1 MASLLLF
8 VLVIQIITYLINTIG
23 ARTIDSLLWLL
34 YIKLPNQASQVA
46 REQRHAKLEV
56 IRLKREMSATSSQD
70 EFAKWA
76 KLRRRHDKAMEEYDV
91 KNKKLSA
98 LKTSFD
104 WTIKTVRWVSTTGVT
119 VILQFWFSKSPIFDL
134 PRGWLPWQV
143 EWILSFPR
151 APLGTVSIQ
160 VWGGACGTVIA
171 LVGGA
176 MGVAA
181 PAFKK
186 INQPRGEAQKMGTP
200 RGSREQTPV
209 RKTQ

>member
-1 MASLLLF
+1 M
-8 VLVIQIITYLINTIG
+8 
-23 ARTIDSLLWLL
+23 

-76 KLRRRHDKAMEEYDV
+76 KLRRRHDKAMEEYDI
-91 KNKKLSA
+91 KSMLRNSNLAYTNTGRYLIANISICRIDKKLSA

-171 LVGGA
+171 LAGGA